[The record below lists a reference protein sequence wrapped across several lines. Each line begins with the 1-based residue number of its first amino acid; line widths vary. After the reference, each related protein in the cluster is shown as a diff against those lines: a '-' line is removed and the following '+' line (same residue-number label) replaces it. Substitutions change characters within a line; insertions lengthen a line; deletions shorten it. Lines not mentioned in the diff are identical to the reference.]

1 MKTVNHIR
9 LTPDDMEEVIPIP
22 HLNLRG
28 IIEDACYRPKAGHPY
43 LLFSCHVEDYR
54 NRKCRFCG
62 STAVHAHGQTGAP
75 RRIHDVNSGRTK
87 VDIDL
92 TVQRYICS
100 ECGRS
105 FSPPSPDIMESR
117 HLTRR
122 LYDEI
127 RHEAFTKPL
136 STVAQKYG
144 YSDTIIGKIF
154 DEYSK
159 ELDSAHGPVIAPRV
173 LGIDEKHIVHNMR
186 AIFTDIENRVLLE
199 MCPDNKKDT
208 VIAAI
213 ESMVGYDTN
222 IEVVTMDMSCGYR
235 TYVQE
240 CLPNAAIVVDKF
252 HVCQSVYEKIAKAR
266 SKIMAYIGAL
276 IQAEPESG
284 AKKRMIA
291 VRNLAQTNTYLFKFN
306 AKNLAKSERRISAMA
321 NICATFP
328 EFNHL
333 RLIKERFD
341 RIYTAPDRR
350 TAEVY
355 CKEWAELIPPSGC
368 RQIEA
373 WKKRFKVEPELFD
386 DLRSAKNTLTRKW
399 HEEIFNYFEPNRRF
413 TNAVTE
419 GLNRM
424 VEDMSRMGNGYSF
437 ERLRAR
443 ALYSD
448 KVAALVVYTMQTE
461 SVPVAEEPSCDKPP
475 HAMGYMSFLSFSKPK
490 VHWETVYS
498 MKPEFAP
505 QEDSLLAFSN
515 YVREDDDNDECPL
528 QNEDFAAEEQEVE

>member
-9 LTPDDMEEVIPIP
+9 LTPDDMEKVIPTP
-22 HLNLRG
+22 HLNLGG

-43 LLFSCHVEDYR
+43 LLFSCHVENYR
-54 NRKCRFCG
+54 NRKCPFCN

-75 RRIHDVNSGRTK
+75 RRIHDVNSGRTR

-92 TVQRYICS
+92 QVQRYICS
-100 ECGRS
+100 ECGKS
-105 FSPPSPDIMESR
+105 FSNLPSDIMEGR
-117 HLTRR
+117 HLTKR

-136 STVAQKYG
+136 STVAMKYG

-159 ELDSAHGPVIAPRV
+159 ELESAHGPVIAPRV

-186 AIFTDIENRVLLE
+186 AIFTDIENRTLLE

-213 ESMVGYDTN
+213 EHMVDYDTN

-240 CLPNAAIVVDKF
+240 CLPNAIIVIDRF

-276 IQAEPESG
+276 IHAEPEDG
-284 AKKRMIA
+284 IKKRMIA

-306 AKNLAKSERRISAMA
+306 AKNLAKSDKRINAMA

-333 RLIKERFD
+333 RLIKEYFD
-341 RIYTAPDRR
+341 RIYTAPDRQ

-355 CKEWAELIPPSGC
+355 CKEWAELIPPSGS

-386 DLRSAKNTLTRKW
+386 DLRSAKNTLTKKW
-399 HEEIFNYFEPNRRF
+399 HDEIFNYFEPSSRF

-448 KVAALVVYTMQTE
+448 KVAAPVIYTMQAE
-461 SVPVAEEPSCDKPP
+461 RVPVTEESSYSKSPCT
-475 HAMGYMSFLSFSKPK
+475 MGYMSLRAFSMPK

-505 QEDSLLAFSN
+505 QEDPLFAFSN
-515 YVREDDDNDECPL
+515 YVRDGNDDGECQFPDESY
-528 QNEDFAAEEQEVE
+528 AVEEQEVE

>member
-1 MKTVNHIR
+1 MKTVNHVR
-9 LTPDDMEEVIPIP
+9 LTPDDMEKVTPTP
-22 HLNLRG
+22 HLNLGG

-43 LLFSCHVEDYR
+43 LLFSCHVENYR
-54 NRKCRFCG
+54 NRKCPFCD

-92 TVQRYICS
+92 QVQRYICS
-100 ECGRS
+100 ECGKS
-105 FSPPSPDIMESR
+105 FSNLPPDIMEGR
-117 HLTRR
+117 HLTKR

-136 STVAQKYG
+136 STVAMKYG

-159 ELDSAHGPVIAPRV
+159 ELESVHGPVIAPRV

-186 AIFTDIENRVLLE
+186 AIFTDIENRTLLE

-213 ESMVGYDTN
+213 EQMVDYDTN

-240 CLPNAAIVVDKF
+240 CLPNAIIVIDRF

-276 IQAEPESG
+276 IHAEPEG
-284 AKKRMIA
+284 GVKKRMIA

-306 AKNLAKSERRISAMA
+306 AKNLAKSDKRINAMA

-333 RLIKERFD
+333 RLIKEYFD
-341 RIYTAPDRR
+341 RIYTAPDRQ
-350 TAEVY
+350 TAEAY
-355 CKEWAELIPPSGC
+355 CKEWAELIPPSGS

-386 DLRSAKNTLTRKW
+386 DLRSAKNTLTKKW
-399 HEEIFNYFEPNRRF
+399 HNEIFNYFEPNSRF

-448 KVAALVVYTMQTE
+448 KVAAPVIYTMQAE
-461 SVPVAEEPSCDKPP
+461 RVPVTEEPSYSKPS
-475 HAMGYMSFLSFSKPK
+475 HTMGYMSFLSFSMPK

-505 QEDSLLAFSN
+505 QEDPLFAFSN
-515 YVREDDDNDECPL
+515 YVRDDDDDDECQLPD
-528 QNEDFAAEEQEVE
+528 EGFAAEEQEVE

>member
-1 MKTVNHIR
+1 MKTVNHVR
-9 LTPDDMEEVIPIP
+9 LTPDDMEKVIPTP
-22 HLNLRG
+22 HLNLGG

-43 LLFSCHVEDYR
+43 LLFSCHVENYR
-54 NRKCRFCG
+54 NRKCPFCD

-92 TVQRYICS
+92 QVQRYICS
-100 ECGRS
+100 ECGKS
-105 FSPPSPDIMESR
+105 FSNLPSDIMEGR

-136 STVAQKYG
+136 STVAMKYG

-159 ELDSAHGPVIAPRV
+159 ELETAHGPVIAPRV

-213 ESMVGYDTN
+213 EHMVDYDTN

-240 CLPNAAIVVDKF
+240 CLPNAIIVIDRF

-276 IQAEPESG
+276 IHAEQEDG
-284 AKKRMIA
+284 VKKRMVA
-291 VRNLAQTNTYLFKFN
+291 VRN
-306 AKNLAKSERRISAMA
+306 AKNLAKSDKRINAMA

-333 RLIKERFD
+333 RLIKEYFD
-341 RIYTAPDRR
+341 RIYTAPDRQ
-350 TAEVY
+350 TAEAY
-355 CKEWAELIPPSGC
+355 CKEWAELIPPSGS

-386 DLRSAKNTLTRKW
+386 DLRSAKNTLTKKW
-399 HEEIFNYFEPNRRF
+399 HDEIFNYFEPNSRF
-413 TNAVTE
+413 ANAVTE

-448 KVAALVVYTMQTE
+448 KVAAPVIYTMQAE
-461 SVPVAEEPSCDKPP
+461 RVPVTEEPSYSKPP
-475 HAMGYMSFLSFSKPK
+475 HTMGYMSLLSFSEPK

-505 QEDSLLAFSN
+505 QEDPLFAFSN
-515 YVREDDDNDECPL
+515 YVRDGNDDDECQLQDESY
-528 QNEDFAAEEQEVE
+528 AAEEQEVE

>member
-1 MKTVNHIR
+1 MKTVNHVR
-9 LTPDDMEEVIPIP
+9 LTPDDMEKVIPTP
-22 HLNLRG
+22 HLNLGG

-43 LLFSCHVEDYR
+43 LLFSCHVENYR
-54 NRKCRFCG
+54 NRKCPFCN
-62 STAVHAHGQTGAP
+62 STAVHAHGQTGTP

-92 TVQRYICS
+92 QVQRYICS
-100 ECGRS
+100 ECGKS
-105 FSPPSPDIMESR
+105 FSNLPPDIMEGR
-117 HLTRR
+117 HLTKR

-136 STVAQKYG
+136 STVAMKYG

-159 ELDSAHGPVIAPRV
+159 ELETAHGPVIAPRV

-186 AIFTDIENRVLLE
+186 AIFTDIENRTLLE

-213 ESMVGYDTN
+213 EQMVGYDTN

-240 CLPNAAIVVDKF
+240 CLPNAIIVIDRF

-276 IQAEPESG
+276 IHAEQEDG
-284 AKKRMIA
+284 VKKRMVA

-306 AKNLAKSERRISAMA
+306 AKNLAKSDKRINAMA

-333 RLIKERFD
+333 RLIKEYFD
-341 RIYTAPDRR
+341 RIYTAPDRQ
-350 TAEVY
+350 TAEAY
-355 CKEWAELIPPSGC
+355 CKEWAELIPPSGS

-386 DLRSAKNTLTRKW
+386 DLRSAKNTLTKKW
-399 HEEIFNYFEPNRRF
+399 HDEIFNYFEPNSRF

-448 KVAALVVYTMQTE
+448 KVAAPVIYTMQAE
-461 SVPVAEEPSCDKPP
+461 RVPVTEESSYSKPP
-475 HAMGYMSFLSFSKPK
+475 HTMGYMSLLSFSEPK

-505 QEDSLLAFSN
+505 QEDPLFAFSN
-515 YVREDDDNDECPL
+515 YVRDGDDGDECQL
-528 QNEDFAAEEQEVE
+528 QDEVFAEEELEVE

>member
-1 MKTVNHIR
+1 MKTVNHVR
-9 LTPDDMEEVIPIP
+9 LTPDDMEKVIPTP
-22 HLNLRG
+22 HLNLGG

-43 LLFSCHVEDYR
+43 LLFSCHVENYR
-54 NRKCRFCG
+54 NRKCPFCN

-92 TVQRYICS
+92 QVQRYICS
-100 ECGRS
+100 ECGKS
-105 FSPPSPDIMESR
+105 FSNLPPDIMEGR
-117 HLTRR
+117 HLTKR

-136 STVAQKYG
+136 STVAMKYG

-159 ELDSAHGPVIAPRV
+159 ELESDHGPVIAPRV

-186 AIFTDIENRVLLE
+186 AIFTDIENRTLLE
-199 MCPDNKKDT
+199 MCPDNKKNT

-213 ESMVGYDTN
+213 EQMVGYDTN

-240 CLPNAAIVVDKF
+240 CLPNAIIVIDRF

-276 IQAEPESG
+276 IHAEQEDG
-284 AKKRMIA
+284 VKKRMIA

-306 AKNLAKSERRISAMA
+306 AKNLAKSDKRINAMA

-333 RLIKERFD
+333 RLIKEYFD
-341 RIYTAPDRR
+341 RIYTAPDRQ
-350 TAEVY
+350 TAEAY
-355 CKEWAELIPPSGC
+355 CKEWAELIPPSGS

-386 DLRSAKNTLTRKW
+386 DLRSAKNTLTKKW
-399 HEEIFNYFEPNRRF
+399 HNEIFNYFEPNSRF

-448 KVAALVVYTMQTE
+448 KVAAPVIYTMLPE
-461 SVPVAEEPSCDKPP
+461 RVPVTEETSYSKPP
-475 HAMGYMSFLSFSKPK
+475 HTMGYMSLLSFSEPK

-505 QEDSLLAFSN
+505 QEDPLFAFSN
-515 YVREDDDNDECPL
+515 YVRDGDDGDECQL
-528 QNEDFAAEEQEVE
+528 QDEVFAEEELEVE

>member
-100 ECGRS
+100 DCGKS

-136 STVAQKYG
+136 STVALKYG

-276 IQAEPESG
+276 IQAEPEGG

-306 AKNLAKSERRISAMA
+306 AKNLAKSDKRINAMA

-333 RLIKERFD
+333 RLIKEYFD
-341 RIYTAPDRR
+341 RIYTAPDRQ
-350 TAEVY
+350 TAEAY
-355 CKEWAELIPPSGC
+355 CREWAEFIPPSGS

-386 DLRSAKNTLTRKW
+386 DLRSAKNTLTKKW
-399 HEEIFNYFEPNRRF
+399 HNEIFNYFEPNSRF

-448 KVAALVVYTMQTE
+448 KVAAPVIYTMLPE
-461 SVPVAEEPSCDKPP
+461 CVPVTEEPSYSKPP
-475 HAMGYMSFLSFSKPK
+475 HTMGYMSFLSFSEPK

-505 QEDSLLAFSN
+505 QEDPLFAFSN
-515 YVREDDDNDECPL
+515 YVREDNDDGECQLQDESY
-528 QNEDFAAEEQEVE
+528 AAEEQEVE